1 VEPYQIGGCHRNGN
15 FEMYGFDVL
24 IDNKLKPWLLEI
36 NVCASLSASSP
47 LDKKIKFRFIFITQ
61 PIINL

>member
-1 VEPYQIGGCHRNGN
+1 
-15 FEMYGFDVL
+15 MYGFDVL

-47 LDKKIKFRFIFITQ
+47 LDKKIKFRFIFIF
-61 PIINL
+61 NKKLY